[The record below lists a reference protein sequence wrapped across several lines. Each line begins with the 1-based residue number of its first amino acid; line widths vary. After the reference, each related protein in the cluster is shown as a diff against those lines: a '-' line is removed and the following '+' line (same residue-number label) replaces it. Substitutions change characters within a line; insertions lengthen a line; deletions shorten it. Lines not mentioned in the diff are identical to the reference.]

1 MFPHEVSL
9 RFDFMRPII
18 PLLWLFIVSCTP
30 TPSAF
35 AAESETTILE
45 VSGNG
50 TRNTRP
56 FTVKAHWEIRW
67 SAQDSTLIIT
77 VYRADPKNEL
87 DAVGVGSASQLKPG
101 HGSSYFDPGG
111 RYYLNIADTGDWTVT
126 VVQLP

>member
-1 MFPHEVSL
+1 MKHVVF
-9 RFDFMRPII
+9 
-18 PLLWLFIVSCTP
+18 LLGLWIVSCAP

-35 AAESETTILE
+35 ATERETTVLE

-67 SAQDSTLIIT
+67 SAQNGTLILT

-87 DAVGVGSASQLKPG
+87 DTIGVGSASQLKPG
-101 HGSSYFDPGG
+101 DGSSYFDAGG
-111 RYYLNIADTGDWTVT
+111 RYYLNIAGTGDWTVT